1 MIVMLDGTMQRCANF
16 NNNIFVQ
23 ILQTNISYIIQML
36 ISFVCVFDVVSYY
49 ALSSDERNKFKCRC

>member
-1 MIVMLDGTMQRCANF
+1 MLDGTMQRCANF

-36 ISFVCVFDVVSYY
+36 ISFVCVFDVVSY